1 MCHILNLDSTGGC
14 NDKIKRCHIVNFEL
28 ATIQQNYKFD
38 AFYLTFSLKKNIYP
52 IEICRRY
59 FYNSCAVMK

>member
-28 ATIQQNYKFD
+28 ATIQQNYKD
-38 AFYLTFSLKKNIYP
+38 AFYLTISLKKISTQLKYAAD
-52 IEICRRY
+52 IFIT
-59 FYNSCAVMK
+59 VVQL

>member
-1 MCHILNLDSTGGC
+1 MGGC

-38 AFYLTFSLKKNIYP
+38 AFYLTTSISLKKISTQLKYAAD
-52 IEICRRY
+52 IFIT
-59 FYNSCAVMK
+59 VVQL

>member
-1 MCHILNLDSTGGC
+1 MCHILNLDLLGGC

-38 AFYLTFSLKKNIYP
+38 AFYLTISLKKISTQLKYAAD
-52 IEICRRY
+52 IFIT
-59 FYNSCAVMK
+59 VVQL

>member
-14 NDKIKRCHIVNFEL
+14 SDKIKRCHIVNFEL

-38 AFYLTFSLKKNIYP
+38 AFYLTISLKKISTQLKYAAD
-52 IEICRRY
+52 IFIT
-59 FYNSCAVMK
+59 VVQL

>member
-28 ATIQQNYKFD
+28 ATIQQNYEFD
-38 AFYLTFSLKKNIYP
+38 AFYLTISLKKISTQLKYAAD
-52 IEICRRY
+52 IFIT
-59 FYNSCAVMK
+59 VVQL

>member
-1 MCHILNLDSTGGC
+1 MCHILNLDSTGEC

-38 AFYLTFSLKKNIYP
+38 AFYLTISLKKISTQLKYAAD
-52 IEICRRY
+52 IFIT
-59 FYNSCAVMK
+59 VVQL

>member
-38 AFYLTFSLKKNIYP
+38 AFYLTFSLKKISTQLKNAADI
-52 IEICRRY
+52 
-59 FYNSCAVMK
+59 FLTVVQL

>member
-38 AFYLTFSLKKNIYP
+38 AFYLTFSLKKYLPN
-52 IEICRRY
+52 
-59 FYNSCAVMK
+59 

>member
-1 MCHILNLDSTGGC
+1 MCHILNLDSTGEC

-38 AFYLTFSLKKNIYP
+38 AFYLTFSLKKISTQLKYAAD
-52 IEICRRY
+52 I
-59 FYNSCAVMK
+59 FLTVVQL

>member
-38 AFYLTFSLKKNIYP
+38 AFYLTISLKKISTQLKYAAD
-52 IEICRRY
+52 I
-59 FYNSCAVMK
+59 FLTVVQL

>member
-38 AFYLTFSLKKNIYP
+38 AFYLTISLKKISTQLKYAAD
-52 IEICRRY
+52 IFIT
-59 FYNSCAVMK
+59 VVQL